1 MSKTYDEICDTFY
14 NTGIV
19 PVIQLKQIEKTH
31 QLAETLICGQVP
43 LAEVTFRAEGADK
56 VIDTMRTCHSQML
69 VGAGTVLSEEQAR
82 QAEAA
87 GAEFMVSPGFN
98 PKVVEYCL
106 KKNIPVFPGCVTPTE
121 IERAMGYGLKVLK
134 FFPAEQFGGVKT
146 IKALAGPY
154 QQVKFMPTGGI
165 SLDNLGD
172 YIADRAIVACGGSF
186 MVKADYLEHDQW
198 DKVAWLCSRAAE
210 IVKEARR

>member
-1 MSKTYDEICDTFY
+1 MSKTYDEICNAFY
-14 NTGIV
+14 NTGVV
-19 PVIQLKQIEKTH
+19 PVIQMKQTEKAH
-31 QLAETLICGQVP
+31 YLAEALISGQVP

-56 VIDTMRTCHSQML
+56 VIETMRSCHSQML

-82 QAEAA
+82 RAEAA

-98 PKVVEYCL
+98 AEVVEYCL
-106 KKNIPVFPGCVTPTE
+106 KKDIPVFPGCVTPTE
-121 IERAMGYGLKVLK
+121 IEGAMGYGLKVLK

-146 IKALAGPY
+146 IKALSAPY
-154 QQVKFMPTGGI
+154 QQIKFMPTGGI

-172 YIADRAIVACGGSF
+172 YIASKAIVACGGSF
-186 MVKADYLEHDQW
+186 MVKTDYLEHDQW
-198 DKVAWLCSRAAE
+198 DKVTELCEKATA